1 MNKFIFEFSL
11 IIYSCMIV
19 GLLYM
24 NKETITPKIARSIVF
39 WPITMFSELLKMI
52 AFIIVNLIALF
63 LLVINLDIRE
73 SKWYKIIDELI

>member
-52 AFIIVNLIALF
+52 AH
-63 LLVINLDIRE
+63 
-73 SKWYKIIDELI
+73 S